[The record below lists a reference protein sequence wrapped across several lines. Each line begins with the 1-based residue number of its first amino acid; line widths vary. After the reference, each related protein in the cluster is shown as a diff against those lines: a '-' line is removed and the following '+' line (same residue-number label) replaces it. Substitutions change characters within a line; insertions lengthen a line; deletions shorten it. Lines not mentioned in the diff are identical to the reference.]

1 MLESEW
7 FAVGGRFLDFF
18 GLFNFS
24 GLYWEILKEVAVGG
38 GRSKKDIVKWWLL
51 ILFSSLQTVG
61 RRPSYTR
68 PPEQLLCQ
76 ISNTRLLCV
85 NPAPLSAPP
94 SRSIPPACQHFLENA
109 SLAV

>member
-24 GLYWEILKEVAVGG
+24 GSYWEILNEVAVGG

-68 PPEQLLCQ
+68 PPERLLCQ